1 MAVPSE
7 LKTLHVTGTICEVT
21 RIAGAGERVAVELS
35 LPLPDGD
42 EYSSPVAGS
51 RCHVTSTSS
60 CRGLGSFFFCSLDFG
75 GGTCWAEIA
84 GSGDKRATAGMSKKN
99 HVTKLGKRVCSHAPD
114 RRSANTGAL
123 CIRASIEIEIA
134 EWLFDGAVFRF
145 LQAFGKLSGENV
157 FLGFFGFDGGA
168 ELRFDR
174 FGLLAQESRGIV
186 KVNGRWRPGRWNVR
200 KHNSE
205 FAIESELRVAARAIG
220 FEGFFMFARHG
231 GILRQFGPR
240 GMVEVHRHGEME
252 AKKKRRSENAERRQK
267 SW

>member
-1 MAVPSE
+1 
-7 LKTLHVTGTICEVT
+7 
-21 RIAGAGERVAVELS
+21 
-35 LPLPDGD
+35 
-42 EYSSPVAGS
+42 
-51 RCHVTSTSS
+51 
-60 CRGLGSFFFCSLDFG
+60 
-75 GGTCWAEIA
+75 
-84 GSGDKRATAGMSKKN
+84 MSKKN
-99 HVTKLGKRVCSHAPD
+99 HVSKLGKRVSGRGPG
-114 RRSANTGAL
+114 RRSADTEAL
-123 CIRASIEIEIA
+123 CIRDSIEIEIA

-145 LQAFGKLSGENV
+145 LQAFGKFSGENV

-168 ELRFDR
+168 ELCFDCL
-174 FGLLAQESRGIV
+174 GLLAQESRGIV
-186 KVNGRWRPGRWNVR
+186 KINGRWRLRRWNVR

-252 AKKKRRSENAERRQK
+252 AKKNGALDNTERRRK